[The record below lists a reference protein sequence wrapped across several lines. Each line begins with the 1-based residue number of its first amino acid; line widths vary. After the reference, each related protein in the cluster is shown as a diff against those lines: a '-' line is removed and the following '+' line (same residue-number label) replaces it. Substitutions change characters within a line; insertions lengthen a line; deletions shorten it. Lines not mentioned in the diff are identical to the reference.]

1 MIDVFD
7 KKDWYEKVQDFLEDH
22 IEEFYERF
30 YHCNLEKVGN
40 GYRAQPCPMCGHNDS
55 CSIGQNSVHCFSG
68 SCEWTGT
75 HITAW
80 YAYAL
85 EKNNMNVGAAIK
97 RLEDYTGYRFPKGTP
112 EEMAAYEKQQ
122 KLQCIYEIAEDFYHK
137 QLMNTT
143 KQYEFNDK
151 NYTPLEYMLNVRKRK
166 KSTLE
171 KFKVGFSLE
180 YVDLYK
186 LLCSKG
192 YTPDEIKESRI
203 WMPEGVFVFF
213 YRHPFNKN
221 IVRINTKNPFKQ
233 RYPSKNGGEI
243 GSIVKGHSVGN
254 KFMYF
259 PPEFSFKKK
268 EVICVEG
275 EHDMFALYE
284 AGETQ
289 VAATGGEIERD
300 SQLSILYKMP
310 EDTIF
315 YSMYDNDEAG
325 ENDANIHNEYFADR
339 PAKKIVYDDD
349 FKDPDDLIKFNPDI
363 DIDTLKKKAEN
374 MVTDK
379 YKIHRSGNQ
388 WTIATRD
395 KKLEFV
401 ISGKAKHST
410 FTGTASYYIRG
421 VLNDRQEGIPLVKC
435 KQIIKPLNF
444 FLLEE
449 IESYYNNLEKKDIH
463 ELINIFYMSA
473 KQEEIIKIIAQEV
486 YTKNNDEALI
496 QDIKVSLKSA
506 HLNVDS
512 IMDEILKEV
521 NDIRNRNNLFTDNI
535 PKMRVGQ
542 YFNVRNNDAYMYFTY
557 IKVDG
562 DVKRKLPYLLK
573 NDGTLIRLDLLKR
586 KDPQCLLLV
595 DNKYELADEINQAL
609 FDVDKGS
616 LTQKW
621 VEKFIAN
628 EIPQEE
634 LHPSNL
640 IRRIEGYIRKF
651 YYTADPSIYK
661 VLSLFIYCTYYYD
674 LFDQVPYLYLNGTK
688 GSGKSLLDS
697 VIELL
702 AFNAK
707 MALSITD
714 AAIFRM
720 LEIEGGTLILDELE
734 GLTSKV
740 ARTGDSVLAS
750 ILKGGY
756 SKNGGSIYRV
766 NDQDRS
772 VVDNFNTYGPKVIS
786 NINGMDDVIESR
798 CIIITSYPIKLTK
811 DTKMEDPKYYKSN
824 RLDEIRELTSKCAL
838 SALQQFK
845 KLHDIYNA
853 SLFESDNARA
863 SQILTPL
870 LAIAKLCD
878 EKEAENARIANPDM
892 SGEYCGEYEK
902 GLISYWNDTLKR
914 IKDETEKETPEG
926 IIKMSVNMIA
936 QELMDM
942 VPVKEKTFTVREMHK
957 FDGEILHNKDEGWF
971 EVNVLHFK
979 CFIEEMRPGDTAFAR
994 YIPRF
999 VKTSFKFEP
1008 GDIKRR
1014 VVTID
1019 NEELLKEFKG
1029 NAKPKI
1035 SSFRFYFKDFIKQD
1049 ESNFLEK
1056 DKSDDKTKKEKTNTK
1071 ERPLF

>member
-1 MIDVFD
+1 MEIALD
-7 KKDWYEKVQDFLEDH
+7 KKQWYEQVQRFLEDH
-22 IEEFYERF
+22 TEEFYEKF
-30 YHCNLEKVGN
+30 YHCTLEKVGN

-55 CSIGQNSVHCFSG
+55 CTIGTNSVHCFSG
-68 SCEWTGT
+68 SCDWTGT

-80 YAYAL
+80 YTYAL
-85 EKNNMNVGAAIK
+85 EKHNMSIGAAMK
-97 RLEDYTGYRFPKGTP
+97 KLEDYTGYKFPIGTP

-122 KLQCIYEIAEDFYHK
+122 KTQCIYEIAEEFYHK
-137 QLMNTT
+137 QLMDCND
-143 KQYEFNDK
+143 QFNFNGK

-171 KFKVGFSLE
+171 KFKIGFSRNYIELF
-180 YVDLYK
+180 K
-186 LLCSKG
+186 LLTSKG
-192 YTPDEIKESRI
+192 YLKEEIKDSRI
-203 WMPEGVFVFF
+203 WMPDGVFVFF
-213 YRHPFNKN
+213 YRHPLNKN
-221 IVRINTKNPFKQ
+221 IVRINTKNPFGV
-233 RYPSKNGGEI
+233 RYPSKEGVEP
-243 GSIVKGHSVGN
+243 GSVVKGHSVGN

-259 PPEFSFKKK
+259 PPDFSFKKK

-275 EHDMFALYE
+275 EHDMLALYE
-284 AGETQ
+284 SGEYQ
-289 VAATGGEIERD
+289 VAATGGEIEQD
-300 SQLSILYKMP
+300 NQLNILYKMP
-310 EDTIF
+310 EDTI
-315 YSMYDNDEAG
+315 YYAMYDNDSAG
-325 ENDANIHNEYFADR
+325 EKDAQIHNEFFADR
-339 PAKKIVYDDD
+339 TVKKIHYDDEY
-349 FKDPDDLIKFNPDI
+349 KDPDELVKFNPETDLA
-363 DIDTLKKKAEN
+363 TLKEKAEP
-374 MVTDK
+374 MITDK
-379 YKIHRSGNQ
+379 YKIYRNGNQ
-388 WTIATRD
+388 WAISTRD

-401 ISGKAKHST
+401 ISGKAKHTT

-421 VLNDRQEGIPLVKC
+421 VLNDRQEGIALVKC
-435 KQIIKPLNF
+435 KQLIKPLNF
-444 FLLEE
+444 YLLEE
-449 IESYYNNLEKKDIH
+449 IESYYNDLEKKDIH

-486 YTKNNDEALI
+486 YAKNNEEALI
-496 QDIKVSLKSA
+496 QDIKMSLKA
-506 HLNVDS
+506 ARLNVDS
-512 IMDEILKEV
+512 VMDEILKEV
-521 NDIRNRNNLFTDNI
+521 NDIRNRNNLSTDNI

-542 YFNVRNNDAYMYFTY
+542 FFNVRNNDAYMYFTY

-595 DNKYELADEINQAL
+595 DNKYELADEVGQAL

-621 VEKFIAN
+621 VEKFITN
-628 EIPQEE
+628 QIPQEE
-634 LHPSNL
+634 LQPGNL

-661 VLSLFIYCTYYYD
+661 VLALFIYCTYYYD
-674 LFDQVPYLYLNGTK
+674 LLDQVPYLYLNGTK

-707 MALSITD
+707 MALNITD

-798 CIIITSYPIKLTK
+798 CIIVTSYPIKLTK
-811 DTKMEDPKYYKSN
+811 DTKMEDPKYYKNN

-845 KLHDIYNA
+845 KLHDIYNS
-853 SLFESDNARA
+853 SLFEAENARA

-878 EKEAENARIANPDM
+878 EKEAESAKIANPDLV
-892 SGEYCGEYEK
+892 GEYQGEYEK
-902 GLISYWNDTLKR
+902 GLINYWNNTLKR
-914 IKDETEKETPEG
+914 IKEETEKETPEG
-926 IIKMSVNMIA
+926 IIKLSVVAVA
-936 QELMDM
+936 QELMDL
-942 VPVKEKTFTVREMHK
+942 VPPKEKTFTIKEMHK
-957 FDGEILHNKDEGWF
+957 FDGEILYDKEEGWF
-971 EVNVLHFK
+971 ELNVLHFK
-979 CFIEEMRPGDTAFAR
+979 CFIEEMRPGDIAYAR

-999 VKTSFKFEP
+999 VKTSFKFEAS
-1008 GDIKRR
+1008 DIKRR
-1014 VVTID
+1014 VVSID
-1019 NEELLKEFKG
+1019 NEDLVKEFRG
-1029 NAKPKI
+1029 NMKPKVT
-1035 SSFRFYFKDFIKQD
+1035 SFRFYFKDFIKQD
-1049 ESNFLEK
+1049 ESKFLEK
-1056 DKSDDKTKKEKTNTK
+1056 EVTENKEVQDTAKKER
-1071 ERPLF
+1071 EIF